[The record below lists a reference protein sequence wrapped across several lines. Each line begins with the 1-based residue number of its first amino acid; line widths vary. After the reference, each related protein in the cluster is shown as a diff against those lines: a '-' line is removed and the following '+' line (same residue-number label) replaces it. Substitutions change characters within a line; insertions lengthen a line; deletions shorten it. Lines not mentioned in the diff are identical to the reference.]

1 MSNCNV
7 DLQSVITGLSK
18 LKKKALKKQTEMLKP
33 FGLTSRHAGYIM
45 ALSDGRGMTMKA
57 LSETLCVDPANT
69 TRVIAYL
76 DEMGY
81 VANDCQK
88 DGCRKFNVFL
98 TDKGK
103 EIAAQ
108 MKKSVECNS
117 VEIMD
122 PLTED
127 EKRTFVYLL
136 FKMAMDNDDEE

>member
-1 MSNCNV
+1 MSNCKV

-18 LKKKALKKQTEMLKP
+18 LKKKALKSQTEMLRP

-81 VANDCQK
+81 VSNDCQK

-103 EIAAQ
+103 LVADE
-108 MKKSVECNS
+108 MKKSVACHS
-117 VEIMD
+117 LEIMD
-122 PLTED
+122 PLTPD
-127 EKRTFVYLL
+127 EKLTFVKLL
-136 FKMAMDNDDEE
+136 FKMAMDNDEE

>member
-1 MSNCNV
+1 MSKCKV
-7 DLQSVITGLSK
+7 DLQSIITGLSK
-18 LKKKALKKQTEMLKP
+18 LKKKALKLQTEMLKP
-33 FGLTSRHAGYIM
+33 FGLTSRHAGYII

-103 EIAAQ
+103 HVADE
-108 MKKSVECNS
+108 MKKSLECNS
-117 VEIMD
+117 LEIMD
-122 PLTED
+122 PLTSE
-127 EKRTFVYLL
+127 EKLTFVKLL
-136 FKMAMDNDDEE
+136 FKMAMDNDEE